1 MLAISSSEHWSCLL
15 LLGRQIKVIGFP
27 TYIHNQTTTD
37 GNTACKVFGDIMQ
50 IDKSFFERESVLAAM
65 IAERDRMIVSLID
78 QIVQLQ
84 CELKEVRGATECE
97 PSK

>member
-1 MLAISSSEHWSCLL
+1 
-15 LLGRQIKVIGFP
+15 
-27 TYIHNQTTTD
+27 
-37 GNTACKVFGDIMQ
+37 MQ

-84 CELKEVRGATECE
+84 RELKEVRGATECE